1 MKTTVARG
9 RVWHYSHAMGR
20 PSNEDNIATG
30 GFVFPVSIA
39 VASDGLVFVL
49 SRGNG
54 ASLSADGSPGI
65 SRRIGRTT
73 IDEQHRGDFARNEFT
88 WPTGIAIA
96 SDGKV
101 YVSDEAENLIKVFRS
116 DAKYP
121 FPEYGPDGE
130 AIDRWGETGVA
141 EGQLDGPSGLAF
153 DTDDNLYLVDSRND
167 RVQKFTKEGRHLL
180 SWGGTGAAEGQFRA
194 PWGITID
201 PAGDIYVA
209 DWGNDRVQKFSPGGT
224 YLLSFEGTPEDGGD
238 LWHPADVAVDSDG
251 DVYVTDWGNRR
262 VRIYDPDGGP
272 IAALYGDVDAYS
284 RAVNYAR
291 ERGDGLVRK
300 MMDLTEDSVDKVRNF
315 LRPTAI
321 EVYPGDRII
330 VGDARGRLL
339 VYDKDKDYTLP
350 E

>member
-20 PSNEDNIATG
+20 PSNEDNGATG
-30 GFVFPVSIA
+30 GFIQPVSIA
-39 VASDGLVFVL
+39 VAPDGLLFVL
-49 SRGNG
+49 SRGSG
-54 ASLSADGSPGI
+54 ASKSEDGSPDK

-73 IDEQHRGDFARNEFT
+73 IEEEHKGDFARSEFT
-88 WPTGIAIA
+88 WPTGMAIA
-96 SDGKV
+96 SDGNV
-101 YVSDEAENLIKVFRS
+101 YVSDEAENFIKAFRP

-121 FPEYGPDGE
+121 FPEYDPDGE
-130 AIDRWGETGVA
+130 AINRWGATGA
-141 EGQLDGPSGLAF
+141 SEGQLDGPSGLAF
-153 DTDDNLYLVDSRND
+153 DADDNLYVVDGRND
-167 RVQKFTKEGRHLL
+167 RVQKFTKDGRHLS
-180 SWGGTGAAEGQFRA
+180 SWGTHGMAEGQFRA

-201 PAGDIYVA
+201 QAGDVYVA
-209 DWGNDRVQKFSPGGT
+209 DWGNDRVQKFTPDGT
-224 YLLSFEGTPEDGGD
+224 HLLSFEGTPEDGGD

-262 VRIYDPDGGP
+262 VKIYDSDGEP

-284 RAVNYAR
+284 KAANYEL

-300 MMDLTEDSVDKVRNF
+300 MMALTEDSVDQVRNF

-321 EVYPGDRII
+321 EVYPGDRIVI
-330 VGDARGRLL
+330 SDSRGRLL
-339 VYDKDKDYTLP
+339 VYDKDNDYVQP